1 MQELGEE
8 NLEERL
14 TSAGKNPA
22 QPAHRL
28 AQLIADVVPTG
39 RPVLVVELSR
49 GPGVP
54 SSAALGELAAAA
66 LSAGAD
72 ALAVKT
78 DSEDTPEPLKDVL
91 AATQAAAAAFERQ
104 RPAPRA
110 NPFAGSEPAPAP
122 VLQRDWFLHPI
133 QVVGAKEAGAAGIL
147 GVIGELWLGYMGR
160 RCPVPMCLEALPL
173 QPASAL
179 AHHSSE
185 VQQLPRPLLQ
195 LLRSLPSA
203 PAASVTS
210 RGTPLMSSFAASIG
224 LDCPV
229 EIVNMQELQA
239 STAGA
244 AVCACAWAACC
255 THARCTSTSLK
266 LLRVPILPALAC
278 ALLPTVPPALPRAAS
293 VQLLLSFCPGQLAR
307 LPVLGQPAIDSTPAA
322 SVAPSRRPW
331 SASECRSSQ

>member
-39 RPVLVVELSR
+39 RPVLVMELSR
-49 GPGVP
+49 GPDVP

-66 LSAGAD
+66 LAAGAD

-147 GVIGELWLGYMGR
+147 GVIGERLDTWAEGGQYPCALK
-160 RCPVPMCLEALPL
+160 RCRCNPACCSHSAHQLPAPPVATAALTPLPRSL
-173 QPASAL
+173 QP
-179 AHHSSE
+179 
-185 VQQLPRPLLQ
+185 R
-195 LLRSLPSA
+195 
-203 PAASVTS
+203 
-210 RGTPLMSSFAASIG
+210 
-224 LDCPV
+224 
-229 EIVNMQELQA
+229 
-239 STAGA
+239 
-244 AVCACAWAACC
+244 
-255 THARCTSTSLK
+255 
-266 LLRVPILPALAC
+266 
-278 ALLPTVPPALPRAAS
+278 
-293 VQLLLSFCPGQLAR
+293 
-307 LPVLGQPAIDSTPAA
+307 
-322 SVAPSRRPW
+322 
-331 SASECRSSQ
+331 